1 MEYDYRALF
10 ERLTK
15 RYGGVTPKALESI
28 LCPVLIPIHTLD
40 IKIHKV
46 PGQNHYRASFTIKID
61 ADCEELIAPGRTGK
75 FVSKAYKDG
84 GVWREIVKGRILS
97 VNRQT
102 GIAEGEL
109 YTGSASKKAVLEK
122 ALTILSQDDFLEVD
136 QYGASAKVLS
146 GLVEYSLVQVLK
158 ADGYR
163 VRRMPEDMAKHIGDY
178 TYFDFEVEKKGI
190 RWRPH

>member
-1 MEYDYRALF
+1 MEIDYKALF

-15 RYGGVTPKALESI
+15 RYGGVTPKALEAV

-40 IKIHKV
+40 ITIHKV
-46 PGQNHYRASFTIKID
+46 PGQNHYRANFTIKID
-61 ADCEELIAPGRTGK
+61 ADCEDLIAPGRTGK

-109 YTGSASKKAVLEK
+109 YTGSASKKAMLEK
-122 ALTILSQDDFLEVD
+122 ALTVLSQDDFLEVD

-146 GLVEYSLVQVLK
+146 GLVEYALVQVLK
-158 ADGYR
+158 
-163 VRRMPEDMAKHIGDY
+163 
-178 TYFDFEVEKKGI
+178 
-190 RWRPH
+190 

>member
-1 MEYDYRALF
+1 
-10 ERLTK
+10 
-15 RYGGVTPKALESI
+15 
-28 LCPVLIPIHTLD
+28 
-40 IKIHKV
+40 
-46 PGQNHYRASFTIKID
+46 
-61 ADCEELIAPGRTGK
+61 
-75 FVSKAYKDG
+75 
-84 GVWREIVKGRILS
+84 